1 MRFYRTL
8 YNSLLQQT
16 NNDGIPYMSYVFF
29 DLEWNQ
35 GYPRTEA
42 DKFDEIIQIGAY
54 RLDDWQSEGEA
65 FSAYVRPDIH
75 KKLHHH
81 VKKMLPLDAAALK
94 QAEGFQDVAR
104 DFFNWCGKGA
114 VFFTWGD
121 SDARVLDMNLCWYRM
136 EEYLDMEIY
145 DLQHAYDLLVL
156 GSNQQAGLRDAVEAL
171 ALEDEGRAYHDAGND
186 AYFTARIAQALVRR
200 FGALP
205 DEETM
210 RRMDEELRERL
221 RQEAFDGAVSGLNE
235 VLNNSTPVFTRMCLP
250 SRTEEEQLK
259 SRAARVFRCPKC
271 DNVLCNG
278 NWYQI
283 GSHYLARGRC
293 LEHGRFYTCLTLKKV
308 EHAGCTAEM
317 RLYDADHFDP
327 ELFRLCKLGGEAILV
342 AKPPRKRKRVR
353 RRKPKPKLTA
363 EE

>member
-1 MRFYRTL
+1 
-8 YNSLLQQT
+8 
-16 NNDGIPYMSYVFF
+16 MSYVFF

-42 DKFDEIIQIGAY
+42 DRLDEIIQIGAY
-54 RLDDWQSEGEA
+54 RLDDWQSEGEP
-65 FSAYVRPDIH
+65 FSAYVRPAIH

-81 VKKMLPLDAAALK
+81 VKKLLPLDKAALK
-94 QAEGFQDVAR
+94 QAGCFQDVIQ
-104 DFFNWCGKGA
+104 DFFRWCGDGA

-156 GSNQQAGLRDAVEAL
+156 GSSQQAALKDAVETL
-171 ALEDEGRAYHDAGND
+171 ALENGDRAYHDAGND
-186 AYFTARIAQALVRR
+186 AYFTARIAQAMVRQ

-205 DEETM
+205 DEAAL
-210 RRMDEELRERL
+210 RRMDEALREKL
-221 RQEAFDGAVSGLNE
+221 RREAFDEAVRRLRDVLESGAPLS
-235 VLNNSTPVFTRMCLP
+235 SRICPP
-250 SRTEEEQLK
+250 SRSETEQLQ

-271 DNVLCNG
+271 ENALCNG

-283 GSHYLARGRC
+283 ENHYLARGRC
-293 LEHGRFYTCLTLKKV
+293 LEHGRFYTCLTLKKI
-308 EHAGCTAEM
+308 EHIGYTAEM

-327 ELFRLCKLGGEAILV
+327 ELFHLCKVGGTAIPM
-342 AKPPRKRKRVR
+342 AKTPRKRKRVR
-353 RRKPKPKLTA
+353 KRRPKPKLRA
-363 EE
+363 ENGTS